1 MARNTH
7 TDTPWTQT
15 GIRGASSG
23 SLSALGPLEADSALL
38 SMLSA
43 PFSSCYAIVTKRYR
57 DTFLKSKET
66 DWLIDW
72 LLAWLLDCLFDWLID
87 WLTDEFGLI
96 RFTVFDWNWIGFEYN
111 LFLLIHFS
119 LQVDFGGSNQVVN
132 FDPGLLDKAQRVSP
146 SKGQLGI
153 SIRQRCGSPAEVL
166 HMETYAEVPSA
177 TGWS

>member
-1 MARNTH
+1 MNYSIMNFILNNMFEFICSKCKQNFQDNEIRCKDGKKH

-66 DWLIDW
+66 D
-72 LLAWLLDCLFDWLID
+72 
-87 WLTDEFGLI
+87 
-96 RFTVFDWNWIGFEYN
+96 
-111 LFLLIHFS
+111 
-119 LQVDFGGSNQVVN
+119 
-132 FDPGLLDKAQRVSP
+132 
-146 SKGQLGI
+146 
-153 SIRQRCGSPAEVL
+153 
-166 HMETYAEVPSA
+166 
-177 TGWS
+177 